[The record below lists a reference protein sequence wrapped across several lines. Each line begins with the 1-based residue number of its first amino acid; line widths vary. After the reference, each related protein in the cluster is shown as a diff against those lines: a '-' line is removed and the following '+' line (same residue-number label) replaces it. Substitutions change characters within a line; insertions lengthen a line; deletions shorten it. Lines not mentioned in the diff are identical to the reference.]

1 MGRFVLFTLVLAAC
15 GDTDSVG
22 NDGNTNPGDSTSGS
36 TTISGVVISA
46 NSGEYAFDA
55 DGIPTLVYSQEDVPY
70 VAIEVLDEDANPVAI
85 EDEDG
90 NTLSETVAVVDNLEP
105 GSYTTLFD
113 YADEDG
119 ITMIGQVSSD
129 ISSTDREI
137 TANLGDDLSGGWHF
151 VSDSGATEFDSDVV
165 SDGSSLQIEG
175 FLADEMA
182 MTFNYASFSDEFTDF
197 EVIYGRAADS
207 IRVHMV
213 LQGSSDVWYTGT
225 REE

>member
-1 MGRFVLFTLVLAAC
+1 MRKLALFTFVLAAC
-15 GDTDSVG
+15 GDNGTGG
-22 NDGNTNPGDSTSGS
+22 NTGNTNPGDSTSGS

-85 EDEDG
+85 KDEDG
-90 NTLSETVAVVDNLEP
+90 NALSETVAVVDNLEP

-137 TANLGDDLSGGWHF
+137 TANLGDDLSGG
-151 VSDSGATEFDSDVV
+151 
-165 SDGSSLQIEG
+165 
-175 FLADEMA
+175 
-182 MTFNYASFSDEFTDF
+182 
-197 EVIYGRAADS
+197 
-207 IRVHMV
+207 
-213 LQGSSDVWYTGT
+213 
-225 REE
+225 